1 MSKANERER
10 AEMSKD
16 ATKEALRLAR
26 EALKTC
32 DNKQARALLLRV
44 IDDLTVAR
52 KAITL
57 PPKPRAPKAKPVKYT
72 GGGSWCTT
80 MTRRQPGFS
89 RESW

>member
-32 DNKQARALLLRV
+32 DNKQARALLIRV
-44 IDDLTVAR
+44 IDDLTSTAPVNWSSVIV
-52 KAITL
+52 KLGLL
-57 PPKPRAPKAKPVKYT
+57 P
-72 GGGSWCTT
+72 GSTVPGSTT
-80 MTRRQPGFS
+80 ANSRRLCKS
-89 RESW
+89 